1 VAYRCNWRSAA
12 PLLATKGFALKNR
25 VEKIRLEKTEI
36 KFDDKG
42 NMKKIVTETI
52 EKTTGPD

>member
-1 VAYRCNWRSAA
+1 
-12 PLLATKGFALKNR
+12 
-25 VEKIRLEKTEI
+25 LEKTEI